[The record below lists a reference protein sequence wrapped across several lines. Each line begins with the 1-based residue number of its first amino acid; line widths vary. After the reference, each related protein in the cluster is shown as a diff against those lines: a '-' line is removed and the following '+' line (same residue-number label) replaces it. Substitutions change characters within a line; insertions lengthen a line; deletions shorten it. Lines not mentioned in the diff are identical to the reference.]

1 MSQQPRHRRENGR
14 SRLALGV
21 SVLLVLLAVTLATV
35 GFSSATFTS
44 SSAAVLGS
52 VRSGDWSPPTVSMQ
66 NPGSSVR
73 GTTTLV
79 ASASDESGIKNV
91 SIQYQAAEG
100 AGWATVCTVPT
111 TPYGCSWDTTSVADG
126 TYQLRAV
133 ATDNSDQ
140 TATSEPVQT
149 IVANRLTVVLTPPG
163 EVVKGSVPLTS
174 TVYNSGLAIYTT
186 SVQYALSGTT
196 SWKTACT
203 NVLSTTC
210 TWNTTNIDSGS
221 YDLRTAVSV
230 LLGPTYY
237 SSVITDVIVDN
248 DAPTVTMTDPGTPL
262 SGTRT
267 FAATASDDDSGVAK
281 VVLQY
286 ATSGTSTYKVLCTI
300 TDTPFSCRFD
310 TTTLTNGSYSFRAV
324 ATDIA
329 GNTTTSAAVTN
340 RLVDNTVSS
349 VSVEDPGTYLSGRV
363 DVTANA
369 AAGSGIASVRIQR
382 APRGGST
389 WTDLCTATTAPY
401 TCSWDTTTVADG
413 SYDLRAVLLDK
424 AGSTTISPLVTARI
438 VDNSLVRGLD
448 VQASNGSGTAG
459 RLDSGDTLTYTFS
472 ERVVPSTIS
481 SGWDGSSMAVTFRL
495 RDGNSLGRGNS
506 GDTVDVL
513 KGGSAVNLG
522 DVVLGRDFIKNNKS
536 ATFNATLTAGTTEA
550 SGVVR
555 TVVTVKVGSQV
566 NGNGLKT
573 VTSGNTAA
581 MRWNPS
587 NAVTDLAGNRCSPA
601 PVPEAGGL
609 DRDF

>member
-14 SRLALGV
+14 SRLVLGV
-21 SVLLVLLAVTLATV
+21 SVLLVLMAATLATV

-52 VRSGDWSPPTVSMQ
+52 VRSGDWSPPTVTMQ
-66 NPGSSVR
+66 SPGSSVR
-73 GTTTLV
+73 GTTALT
-79 ASASDESGIKNV
+79 ATASDESGIKNV

-100 AGWATVCTVPT
+100 AGWTTVCTVTT
-111 TPYGCSWDTTSVADG
+111 TPYGCSWDTSSVADG

-149 IVANRLTVVLTPPG
+149 VVTNRLTVVLTPAG
-163 EVVKGSVPLTS
+163 DVVKGNVPLTT
-174 TVYNSGLAIYTT
+174 TVYNSGAAIYTT
-186 SVQYALSGTT
+186 SVQYAVAGSNN
-196 SWKTACT
+196 WKTACT
-203 NVLSTTC
+203 NALSSTC
-210 TWNTTNIDSGS
+210 TWSTTALDSGS
-221 YDLRTAVSV
+221 YDLRSVASV

-237 SSVITDVIVDN
+237 SSVVADVTVDN

-267 FAATASDDDSGVAK
+267 FAAVASDDHSGVAK

-286 ATSGTSTYKVLCTI
+286 ATTGTSTYKVLCTVI
-300 TDTPFSCRFD
+300 DTPFSCRFD
-310 TTTLTNGSYSFRAV
+310 TTTLPNGSYSFRAV
-324 ATDIA
+324 ATDVA

-340 RLVDNTVSS
+340 RVVDNTVSS

-363 DVTANA
+363 DVTASA
-369 AAGSGIASVRIQR
+369 AAGSGITSVRIQR

-401 TCSWDTTTVADG
+401 TCGWDTTAVADG

-424 AGSTTISPLVTARI
+424 AGRTTTSAVVTARI
-438 VDNSLVRGLD
+438 VDNSLVRGVD
-448 VQASNGSGTAG
+448 VQASNGSGTGG
-459 RLDSGDTLTYTFS
+459 RVDSGDTLTYTFS
-472 ERVVPSTIS
+472 ERVLPSTIS
-481 SGWDGSSMAVTFRL
+481 SGWDGNALAVNLRL
-495 RDGNSLGRGNS
+495 RDGNVLGRGNN

-522 DVVLGRDFIKNNKS
+522 DVVLGRDFIKSNKS
-536 ATFNATLTAGTTEA
+536 AAFNATLTAGTVEV

-555 TVVTVKVGSQV
+555 TVITLKVGSQAS
-566 NGNGLKT
+566 GNGLKT
-573 VTSGNTAA
+573 VPSGNTAA
-581 MRWNPS
+581 MKWSPS
-587 NAVTDLAGNRCSPA
+587 NAVTDLAGNTCSPA
-601 PVPEAGGL
+601 PVTESGGL